1 MKIKSFG
8 FHFVKLDVRQNS
20 TQIRQAV
27 SEIMKINGS
36 HKYFKELDEKKKIK
50 IISEA
55 IGKTNM
61 KTLNRKGLSVPAR
74 KIISEVELIKWA
86 KENISINSA
95 DDYIISNC
103 SLVSDVLSVLYIA
116 SITGLVKVDKNQIV
130 HSDFDILPLFET
142 IDDLRNSEKT
152 MNALLLHRFYRQ
164 QIKARKNVQKIML
177 GYSDSNKDGGIV
189 TSNFELY
196 KTQINLD
203 NLTQKNKIN
212 LILFHGRGGSISRGG
227 GPLNQSILAQPP
239 NTIKGKIKITEQG
252 EMISSKFL
260 VPHIAKHSLELIASA
275 VLIKTAQSFN
285 KIKLREIDQYIDKFE
300 NISERA
306 YASYNNLISHP
317 SFVEYF
323 RAVTPIDVIENLE
336 IGSRPASRKKGN
348 DIKALRAIPWV
359 FSWTQNRQTIS
370 GWYGFGSSILESIE
384 GGYTTEAELK
394 IMYKKWRFFNSLVK
408 NIEMVLFK
416 TDMLIGKE
424 YTDLN
429 QKPFVKQ
436 IYDMI
441 NEEYEKS
448 RKAVLIIT
456 GEKSLLNNDKMLK
469 RTLSLRN
476 PYIDPIS
483 FIQIKLIKSF
493 RSAKNQSKKN
503 ELLNILRSSVNG
515 IAAGIRNTG

>member
-1 MKIKSFG
+1 
-8 FHFVKLDVRQNS
+8 
-20 TQIRQAV
+20 
-27 SEIMKINGS
+27 
-36 HKYFKELDEKKKIK
+36 
-50 IISEA
+50 
-55 IGKTNM
+55 
-61 KTLNRKGLSVPAR
+61 
-74 KIISEVELIKWA
+74 
-86 KENISINSA
+86 
-95 DDYIISNC
+95 
-103 SLVSDVLSVLYIA
+103 
-116 SITGLVKVDKNQIV
+116 
-130 HSDFDILPLFET
+130 
-142 IDDLRNSEKT
+142 
-152 MNALLLHRFYRQ
+152 
-164 QIKARKNVQKIML
+164 
-177 GYSDSNKDGGIV
+177 
-189 TSNFELY
+189 
-196 KTQINLD
+196 
-203 NLTQKNKIN
+203 
-212 LILFHGRGGSISRGG
+212 
-227 GPLNQSILAQPP
+227 
-239 NTIKGKIKITEQG
+239 
-252 EMISSKFL
+252 
-260 VPHIAKHSLELIASA
+260 
-275 VLIKTAQSFN
+275 VLIKTAQSFK

-323 RAVTPIDVIENLE
+323 RTVTPIDVIENLE

-416 TDMLIGKE
+416 TDMLIGRE

-429 QKPFVKQ
+429 QKLFVKQ